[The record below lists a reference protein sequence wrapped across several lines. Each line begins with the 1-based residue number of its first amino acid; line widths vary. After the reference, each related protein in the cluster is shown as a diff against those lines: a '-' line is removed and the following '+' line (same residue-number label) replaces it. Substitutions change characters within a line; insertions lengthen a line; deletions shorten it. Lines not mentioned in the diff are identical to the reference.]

1 LRRECRSVPTVPVC
15 SCAHFYAYI
24 AHETAGAACTRHS
37 LHPPFSEGGDKF
49 MQASGVM
56 RRENAKSYLRRMG
69 RAKRNPSPV
78 TLMGIASLHPSYE
91 PAIIA
96 SAAKQSIARLAEARL
111 LRFARNDAD
120 RPRRTG
126 YPRMCGISRAVGPPK
141 ILQPAANRGFG
152 HAHVK
157 GRFSGSN

>member
-1 LRRECRSVPTVPVC
+1 
-15 SCAHFYAYI
+15 
-24 AHETAGAACTRHS
+24 
-37 LHPPFSEGGDKF
+37 

-126 YPRMCGISRAVGPPK
+126 YPRMCGISRAVRAAQNPP
-141 ILQPAANRGFG
+141 A
-152 HAHVK
+152 
-157 GRFSGSN
+157 GSPIEVSVTPM

>member
-1 LRRECRSVPTVPVC
+1 
-15 SCAHFYAYI
+15 
-24 AHETAGAACTRHS
+24 
-37 LHPPFSEGGDKF
+37 